1 MMWGKQIG
9 AVEWDGQRDIGIFQ
23 YTPEFASSNIQ
34 PSPIVMPTTNMPY
47 MFPALR
53 QTFHSLPGLVADSL
67 PDKYGHRLI
76 DAWLISRGRKPE
88 SMNPVERLCYIG
100 RRGMG
105 ALEYD
110 PELNPM
116 VDHDQPLNIAAL
128 AHLANQVLSERED
141 LGGLFG
147 TATDSDTVQDILRV
161 GTCAGGARA
170 KALVAWNPETG
181 EFRSEQLNRLD
192 GFEHWLLKFDGVN
205 NNRDRELA
213 DPNGYG
219 FVEYAYSMMAR
230 EAGII
235 MMPCRLLHEGG
246 RSHFMTR
253 RFDRTEQGKKLHMLS
268 LAALCH
274 YDYHDP
280 SSYSYEQALHAIR
293 LISAAATLDAEQQF
307 LRAAFNLI
315 ARNQDDHVKNIAFLM
330 DAAGQWRLAPAF
342 DVAYAWNPKGN
353 FTAQHQMSV
362 NGKRD
367 NFEPDDLLALG
378 RAAGIKTRK
387 AKALIAQIV
396 DSVRNWPVFARE
408 AGVSDER
415 TRRIAA
421 SHRLEL
427 ATGIRNT

>member
-1 MMWGKQIG
+1 MWGRQIG
-9 AVEWDGQRDIGIFQ
+9 AVEWDEQRDAGIFQ
-23 YTPEFASSNIQ
+23 YTPEFVSSGIQ

-53 QTFHSLPGLVADSL
+53 QAFHSLPGLVADSL

-76 DAWLISRGRKPE
+76 DAWLISKGRKPE

-105 ALEYD
+105 ALEYE
-110 PELNPM
+110 PESNPM
-116 VDHDQPLNIAAL
+116 AGSNQPLDIAAL
-128 AHLANQVLSERED
+128 VKLANQVLSEREN
-141 LGGLFG
+141 LGGLLDNG
-147 TATDSDTVQDILRV
+147 HDSETVQDILRV
-161 GTCAGGARA
+161 GTSAGGARA

-181 EFRSEQLNRLD
+181 EFRSGQLDNPD
-192 GFEHWLLKFDGVN
+192 GFEHWLLKFDGVS

-219 FVEYAYSMMAR
+219 LVEYAYSMMAR
-230 EAGII
+230 RAGIT

-253 RFDRTEQGKKLHMLS
+253 RFDRTEQRKKLHMLS

-293 LISAAATLDAEQQF
+293 LISATATLDAEQQF
-307 LRAAFNLI
+307 LRTAFNLI

-330 DAAGQWRLAPAF
+330 NPSGQWQLSPAF
-342 DVAYAWNPKGN
+342 DVAYAWNPQGN
-353 FTAQHQMSV
+353 FTGQHQMSV

-367 NFEPDDLLALG
+367 NFEPDDLVSFA
-378 RAAGIKTRK
+378 RAASIKPRK
-387 AKALIAQIV
+387 AKALIAQV
-396 DSVRNWPVFARE
+396 SDSVQNWPAFARE
-408 AGVSDER
+408 AGISDEER
-415 TRRIAA
+415 IRRIGK
-421 SHRLEL
+421 SHRLKL
-427 ATGIRNT
+427 AS